1 MFSEGGGGWRDSF
14 CLKLN
19 ISCVTSQECY
29 TQVICLIPGGD
40 EGSGY
45 EQTTREDSRLL
56 IPDKNLDVGI
66 TIFGFV
72 FQTPKK
78 VAKLIA

>member
-1 MFSEGGGGWRDSF
+1 MFSERGGGWRDSF

-19 ISCVTSQECY
+19 ISCVTSQECC
-29 TQVICLIPGGD
+29 TQVMCLIPGGA

-56 IPDKNLDVGI
+56 IPHKNLDVGI

-72 FQTPKK
+72 FQTPQK